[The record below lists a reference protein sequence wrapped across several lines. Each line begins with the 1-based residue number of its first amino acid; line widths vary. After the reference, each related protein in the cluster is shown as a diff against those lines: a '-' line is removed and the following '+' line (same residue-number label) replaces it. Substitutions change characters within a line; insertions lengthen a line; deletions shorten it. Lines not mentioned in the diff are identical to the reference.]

1 MNKRGHS
8 KTLVASQPGNTNAAK
23 AGVYSARLRAPRVAE
38 IEAAVEGR
46 PAKDVRLE
54 IIRHDMAGLWALLEA
69 IDAAFEGRALNS
81 RSQLKELVAAR
92 LRLSKTIRAAALE
105 YEQTTTQAAGGV
117 VNLVLPDI
125 WLEPPKRNRED
136 FASPEDYI
144 EALKGD
150 ESDLET
156 ALQAIKEKI
165 QAADPGEDPS
175 GAS

>member
-1 MNKRGHS
+1 
-8 KTLVASQPGNTNAAK
+8 
-23 AGVYSARLRAPRVAE
+23 
-38 IEAAVEGR
+38 
-46 PAKDVRLE
+46 
-54 IIRHDMAGLWALLEA
+54 MAGLWALLEA

-117 VNLVLPDI
+117 VNLVLPGFSK
-125 WLEPPKRNRED
+125 PTRNPEAFD
-136 FASPEDYI
+136 SPEDYI
-144 EALKGD
+144 EALKED
-150 ESDLET
+150 ESELET
-156 ALQAIKEKI
+156 ALQATKEKI

>member
-117 VNLVLPDI
+117 VNLVLPGFSK
-125 WLEPPKRNRED
+125 PTTRNPEAFD
-136 FASPEDYI
+136 SPEDYI

>member
-117 VNLVLPDI
+117 VNLVLPDS
-125 WLEPPKRNRED
+125 WLGLKRNRED

-144 EALKGD
+144 AALKAD
-150 ESDLET
+150 ESKFET
-156 ALQAIKEKI
+156 ALQATKEKI